1 MKKFLAVFSGIVT
14 VLTVL
19 ASLSQGHG
27 PFDNGDGKFLSYTL
41 AQTIARTPKNLNGS
55 TAPKADDQAKPAK
68 TTAQA
73 TNNKTTNGTTNA
85 TAKSDA
91 RVTVLGY
98 HDFSSTK
105 DATEMLISTAKF
117 RRQMQAIKDLGL
129 NVISL
134 EDFTAWKRGEKT
146 IGDRSVLI
154 TIDDGWKSIYTDAF
168 PILKELGFPF
178 TIFLYTNYINGGSN
192 ALTTAMIKEMQ
203 KHGCSIGS
211 HSISHPYPAAVKSE
225 RAKGEAAFKAYL
237 QKEMGQSRKS
247 LQKQFGGDILCY
259 AYPGGFVTGEMLPIA
274 AEQGYECLF
283 TVLPGK
289 TTRSTS
295 NFTIPRYIILGTHD
309 YIFRNATSF
318 KATKTSA
325 ATLGAI
331 IQTTPHPVI
340 PEPGSIISTRL
351 PSISVDLSK
360 VENIDADSVVMRV
373 AGFGKVP
380 VQYDPARK
388 IAQWKVSRR
397 LRSRTCEVSVQWR
410 SMGETEYNKPMTW
423 IFLVN
428 REAAYQLK

>member
-41 AQTIARTPKNLNGS
+41 AQTIARTPKNLSSS
-55 TAPKADDQAKPAK
+55 TAPKAYDQAKPVK

-73 TNNKTTNGTTNA
+73 TNNKTTNA
-85 TAKSDA
+85 PAKSDA

-168 PILKELGFPF
+168 PILKEMGFPF

>member
-1 MKKFLAVFSGIVT
+1 MKKFLAVISGIVT

-41 AQTIARTPKNLNGS
+41 AQTIARTPKNLSSS
-55 TAPKADDQAKPAK
+55 TAPKADDQAKPVK

-73 TNNKTTNGTTNA
+73 TNNKTTNA

-168 PILKELGFPF
+168 PILKEMGFPF

>member
-19 ASLSQGHG
+19 ASVSQGHG

-55 TAPKADDQAKPAK
+55 TAPKADDQAKPVK

-73 TNNKTTNGTTNA
+73 TNNKTTNA

-274 AEQGYECLF
+274 VEQGYECLF

-410 SMGETEYNKPMTW
+410 IMGETEYNKPMTW

>member
-73 TNNKTTNGTTNA
+73 TTNKTTNA

-168 PILKELGFPF
+168 PILKEMGFPF